1 MRGAAALA
9 ARGALRAGAGLVTVA
24 SVVEVCDAV
33 SALLPEVMLIPLE
46 DDDGVL
52 SPDSAEAILDLQDR
66 ASCAVF
72 GPGMTTHE
80 AVRALL
86 TLVWKDW
93 SLPCVVDAD
102 ALNAVS
108 LGLTLPDAPC
118 VLTPH
123 PGEMARLLGM
133 SSEKVQSDRFRA
145 AQLAVEK
152 YGRTVLLKG
161 AYSVVSERE
170 GNLLVNTTG
179 NPGMAAGG
187 MGDVLAGVIGGLL
200 AQGLPTLQ
208 AAAVGAFLHGA
219 AGDLC
224 ADKLGPVGFTA
235 SDLAFRIP
243 AARAKLEQWYQD

>member
-1 MRGAAALA
+1 
-9 ARGALRAGAGLVTVA
+9 
-24 SVVEVCDAV
+24 
-33 SALLPEVMLIPLE
+33 
-46 DDDGVL
+46 
-52 SPDSAEAILDLQDR
+52 
-66 ASCAVF
+66 
-72 GPGMTTHE
+72 
-80 AVRALL
+80 
-86 TLVWKDW
+86 
-93 SLPCVVDAD
+93 
-102 ALNAVS
+102 
-108 LGLTLPDAPC
+108 
-118 VLTPH
+118 
-123 PGEMARLLGM
+123 M